1 MKIITRINLTI
12 AIAFSLFLIN
22 TSYAQEEGPSSRL
35 EIEEIIV
42 TGTKRDIGQQDAA
55 IAVSAIT
62 EQAFA
67 NQNANDPRAIASL
80 VPNVTLTLQPAFN
93 AVAGGIRGT
102 GSISILVTEDPSVAF
117 LVDDF
122 GLNHVQSQ
130 FIEMFDI
137 EQIEVY
143 RGPQGT
149 LFGKNATGGV
159 ISVTTKKPVLDEWSG
174 EFSAMAGQYDWN
186 EGSINKFKLAL
197 NAPIVEGKV
206 ALRVAA
212 IWDKSQGFYTN
223 SKPAGDFPGPIVLNP
238 AAAWPDDG
246 TSLSN
251 VGDGGDLGGKDV
263 LAAKVKLLFEPNAS
277 YSGHLIFEIS
287 KDDSGS
293 PPTVNETDCPGG
305 QLFCLLGF
313 PGIHTPSP
321 NWGGEKWSNPYA
333 TGESY
338 HCNSVISICKGHR
351 MDSKGIYFN
360 QTFAIGDNYTLKSIT
375 GYRNHEERNASTYT
389 GEAFASLYDASR
401 NTERDQM
408 QQEFRLTSEFDG
420 PFNFTAG
427 VSYAE
432 DNLNFAAYAAVG
444 LQWFLGVPGW
454 IHTDYSS
461 TATHQNRTSK
471 AYYFDFT
478 YEINEAWRISAGI
491 RETEDEK
498 QFVRETGTL
507 GNNAL
512 GRPNNNI
519 STGGYTR
526 DSDIALYN
534 TDWLSCDLR
543 TICVDNKDDWSESTY
558 RFVVDYTMN
567 EDVMFYASL
576 ATGFMAGGYTE
587 TCSTTYSCAY
597 PYDPETNTNIELGM
611 KGDFMDGRLRLNVAI
626 FNTEFED
633 LQRNQVL
640 PLPIPPYQETV
651 KVNAGK
657 STNEGFELEF
667 NYLAT
672 DNLRIDGNVAI
683 MDHKYDIFVWDE
695 TPNDGIDNP
704 TDFSGFGLPFSP
716 ELSWYLSFTYD
727 QELGDMGS
735 VTYNLNT
742 YFQDEAETQPT
753 NPIYSQLEER
763 TIISANVTWRDA
775 ADQYYVKL
783 WGQNLNDEMYRDG
796 SNNVAGLWNF
806 TLYGPPM
813 SYGIEAGVKW

>member
-1 MKIITRINLTI
+1 MNLFKGLTL
-12 AIAFSLFLIN
+12 SLSIFLSIFLFN
-22 TSYAQEEGPSSRL
+22 TSFAQEGASSRL

-197 NAPIVEGKV
+197 NAPIIEGKV
-206 ALRVAA
+206 AMRVAA

-238 AAAWPDDG
+238 TAAWPDDG

-263 LAAKVKLLFEPNAS
+263 LAAKVKFLFEPNAS
-277 YSGHLIFEIS
+277 YSGHLIFEVS
-287 KDDSGS
+287 KDDSGA
-293 PPTVNETDCPGG
+293 PPTVNETECPGG

-313 PGIHTPSP
+313 PGIQTPSP
-321 NWGGEKWSNPYA
+321 NWGGETWNNPYA

-408 QQEFRLTSEFDG
+408 QQEFRLTSEYDG

-427 VSYAE
+427 LSYAE

-478 YEINEAWRISAGI
+478 YELNEAWRISAGI

-526 DSDIALYN
+526 DDDVALYN

-543 TICVDNKDDWSESTY
+543 TICVDNKDDWSETTY

-611 KGDFMDGRLRLNVAI
+611 KDDFMDGRLRLNVAI

-672 DNLRIDGNVAI
+672 DNLRIDGNVAV

-735 VTYNLNT
+735 ITYNLNT

>member
-1 MKIITRINLTI
+1 MNLFKGLTL
-12 AIAFSLFLIN
+12 SLSIFLSIFLFN
-22 TSYAQEEGPSSRL
+22 TSFAQEGPSSRL

-197 NAPIVEGKV
+197 NAPIIEGKV
-206 ALRVAA
+206 AMRVAA

-238 AAAWPDDG
+238 TAAWPDDG

-263 LAAKVKLLFEPNAS
+263 LAAKVKFLFEPNAS
-277 YSGHLIFEIS
+277 YSGHLIFEVS
-287 KDDSGS
+287 KDDSGA
-293 PPTVNETDCPGG
+293 PPTVNETECPGG

-313 PGIHTPSP
+313 PGIQTPSP
-321 NWGGEKWSNPYA
+321 NWGGETWNNPYA

-408 QQEFRLTSEFDG
+408 QQEFRLTSEYDG

-478 YEINEAWRISAGI
+478 YELNEAWRISAGI

-526 DSDIALYN
+526 DDDVALYN

-543 TICVDNKDDWSESTY
+543 TICVDNKDDWSETTY

-672 DNLRIDGNVAI
+672 DNLRIDGNVAV

>member
-1 MKIITRINLTI
+1 MNLFKGLTL
-12 AIAFSLFLIN
+12 SLSIFLSIFLFN
-22 TSYAQEEGPSSRL
+22 TSFAQEGASSRL

-197 NAPIVEGKV
+197 NAPIIEGKV
-206 ALRVAA
+206 AMRVAA

-238 AAAWPDDG
+238 TAAWPDDG

-263 LAAKVKLLFEPNAS
+263 LAAKVKFLFEPNAS
-277 YSGHLIFEIS
+277 YSGHLIFEVS
-287 KDDSGS
+287 KDDSGA
-293 PPTVNETDCPGG
+293 PPTVNETECPGG

-313 PGIHTPSP
+313 PGIQTPSP
-321 NWGGEKWSNPYA
+321 NWGGETWNNPYA

-408 QQEFRLTSEFDG
+408 QQEFRLTSEYDG

-427 VSYAE
+427 LSYAE

-478 YEINEAWRISAGI
+478 YELNEAWRISAGI

-526 DSDIALYN
+526 DDDVALYN

-543 TICVDNKDDWSESTY
+543 TICVDNKDDWSETTY

-611 KGDFMDGRLRLNVAI
+611 KGDFMDGRLRLNIAI

-672 DNLRIDGNVAI
+672 DNLRIDGNVAV